1 MCPGGEVV
9 AAASEEGRL
18 VVNGM
23 SYYKRELDN
32 SNSAIV
38 VTVGPEDF
46 ENKSALSGMEFQ
58 RHYEKLAYDLGG
70 GDYTAPVKLV
80 EDFLKDKSSTSI
92 GSVVPSY
99 KPGFELREMKNCLPK
114 YVVETLK
121 EGFVSFDRKIKG
133 FASHGAIITGIETRT
148 SAPVKMDRNDR
159 LESVNVKGLF
169 PAGEGA
175 GFAGGIISAA
185 VDGIKCAESIMK
197 EMAPKK

>member
-1 MCPGGEVV
+1 
-9 AAASEEGRL
+9 
-18 VVNGM
+18 
-23 SYYKRELDN
+23 
-32 SNSAIV
+32 
-38 VTVGPEDF
+38 
-46 ENKSALSGMEFQ
+46 
-58 RHYEKLAYDLGG
+58 
-70 GDYTAPVKLV
+70 
-80 EDFLKDKSSTSI
+80 
-92 GSVVPSY
+92 
-99 KPGFELREMKNCLPK
+99 
-114 YVVETLK
+114 VETLK

-197 EMAPKK
+197 DMAPKK